1 MKEIIVKMESN
12 GQLFPVR
19 ELIRCKD
26 CGKRYAN
33 GCRFYMSMIATE
45 DDFFCGDAEPK
56 GGEQK

>member
-19 ELIRCKD
+19 ELIRYKD

-33 GCRFYMSMIATE
+33 GCPFFMSMLGTK
-45 DDFFCGDAEPK
+45 DDFFCGDAKPK
-56 GGEQK
+56 GGGSQ

>member
-26 CGKRYAN
+26 CAN
-33 GCRFYMSMIATE
+33 YNSLMETCINGDYCNP
-45 DDFFCGDAEPK
+45 DFFCGDAEPK